1 MNTTPSSAPNAT
13 PRGRIVPAIARVL
26 LGLPL
31 VVFGMNAFLHFIP
44 PPPPETMPPE
54 AMAFSAALMATGY
67 MMPLIGVTQVAVG
80 LALLANRFAA
90 LALVVLT
97 PFLVN
102 ALAFHVA
109 LERSGLPAVAVFIAL
124 TAYLAWVH
132 RAAYR
137 PILRARLSDA

>member
-1 MNTTPSSAPNAT
+1 ML
-13 PRGRIVPAIARVL
+13 PAIARIL

-31 VVFGMNAFLHFIP
+31 VVFGTNAFLNFIP
-44 PPPPETMPPE
+44 PPPPDAMPAE
-54 AMAFSAALMATGY
+54 AMAFSAALIATGY
-67 MMPLIGVTQVAVG
+67 MMPLIGVTQIVVG

-102 ALAFHVA
+102 ALAFHLV
-109 LERSGLPAVAVFIAL
+109 LEQSGLPVVAVFIAL

-137 PILRARLSDA
+137 PILRARLTDA